1 VLAAL
6 PAAFSLQRKGF
17 VLVVA
22 DLETVVV
29 LRTAVDPGTAGVVAG
44 PGTVAVVVAG
54 PGTAGA
60 VADPGTVV
68 VVVVDPGT
76 VVVAVEQHQF
86 AVGELEHHSTY

>member
-6 PAAFSLQRKGF
+6 PAAFSLQRRGV

-22 DLETVVV
+22 DLGTV
-29 LRTAVDPGTAGVVAG
+29 VDPGTAGVVAG
-44 PGTVAVVVAG
+44 PGTVVVVVAG

-68 VVVVDPGT
+68 V
-76 VVVAVEQHQF
+76 AVEQHQF
-86 AVGELEHHSTY
+86 AVGELAHHSTY